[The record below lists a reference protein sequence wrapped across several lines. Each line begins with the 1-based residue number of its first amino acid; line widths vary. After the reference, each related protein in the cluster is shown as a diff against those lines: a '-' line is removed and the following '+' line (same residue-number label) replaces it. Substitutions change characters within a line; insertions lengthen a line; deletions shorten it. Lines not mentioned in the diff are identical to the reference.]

1 VDNLEKILPLLIPII
16 AIVMGISVAMIS
28 LVLDYRRKRAMY
40 ELVHKERLAAIDKGM
55 EPPPF
60 PPDFQMGKRRN
71 RTRNDLLR
79 SGLVLLLVGI
89 ALCIALYL
97 TPAPDFSWAWG
108 LVASAVGLARLIAW
122 KYWDEPKPGQDDQ
135 APRDGQGDSRKE

>member
-1 VDNLEKILPLLIPII
+1 VDNLKIILPLLIPII

-60 PPDFQMGKRRN
+60 PPDFQLGKRRN

-79 SGLVLLLVGI
+79 SGLVLLFVGI
-89 ALCIALYL
+89 ALCVALNL
-97 TPAPDFSWAWG
+97 THDEDLSWAWG
-108 LVASAVGLARLIAW
+108 LLPAAVGLARLIAW
-122 KYWDEPKPGQDDQ
+122 KYSDEPQPGQDGQ
-135 APRDGQGDSRKE
+135 VPRDGPGDPRKD